1 MAKARS
7 KTPKKT
13 KVPLGVQQNLI
24 NAEPE
29 LKAILEFICSES
41 NKLHNCA
48 TYYARQMW
56 FKAHQYVTKFDIVRN
71 LTENVHFSALPS
83 DAAVQ
88 TCISVGESI
97 SSFAK
102 LRGLWLSG
110 QLETRP
116 KLPNYRKPG
125 YQLVAYPKRS
135 LRLIDGKIRFPL
147 GLQVNAWFGIKEFF
161 LPMPTNLDF
170 ESLREVRI
178 LPRNGCF
185 YAEFIYPV
193 LVEKPVLDPA
203 KCLGIDHGLNN
214 WLTAVSNVGT
224 SFIIDGKH
232 LKSVNQWYNKQVAKL
247 KANKPEGFWSN
258 RLAAMTE
265 KRNRQMRDAINK
277 AARIVINH
285 CLNNGIGTLVFGWNK
300 SQKDGIELGKK
311 NNQNFVQIPTA
322 RLKARIQELCE
333 LFGIKFAETEESYTS
348 KASFLD
354 ADPIPTYGEKPA
366 GWTASGKRVSRGSYL
381 SSKGTKINAD
391 CNGAANI
398 LRKVAVEL
406 GLVLSEISRGVLY
419 AHFEVQDLDSSRI
432 SVSLDLRVSIQ
443 ALPSMGAP

>member
-1 MAKARS
+1 MVKR
-7 KTPKKT
+7 KKPE
-13 KVPLGVQQNLI
+13 KKPQVPLGVQQNLI
-24 NAEPE
+24 DAGSE

-48 TYYARQMW
+48 NYYARQIW
-56 FKAHQYVTKFDIVRN
+56 FKTRRFVTKFEIGTYLIQTKNR
-71 LTENVHFSALPS
+71 HFSALPS
-83 DAAVQ
+83 DAATQ
-88 TCISVGESI
+88 TCNAVGESI

-102 LRGLWLSG
+102 LRELWLSG
-110 QLETRP
+110 KLETKP
-116 KLPNYRKPG
+116 NLPNYRKPG
-125 YQLVAYPKRS
+125 YQLIAYPNQS

-185 YAEFIYPV
+185 YAEFVYPN
-193 LVEKPVLDPA
+193 LVEKPVLDPS
-203 KCLGIDHGLNN
+203 KCLGLDHGLNN

-247 KANKPEGFWSN
+247 KTNQPQGFWSN

-277 AARIVINH
+277 AARIVIKH

-300 SQKDGIELGKK
+300 SQ
-311 NNQNFVQIPTA
+311 NPT
-322 RLKARIQELCE
+322 
-333 LFGIKFAETEESYTS
+333 T
-348 KASFLD
+348 
-354 ADPIPTYGEKPA
+354 
-366 GWTASGKRVSRGSYL
+366 
-381 SSKGTKINAD
+381 
-391 CNGAANI
+391 
-398 LRKVAVEL
+398 
-406 GLVLSEISRGVLY
+406 
-419 AHFEVQDLDSSRI
+419 
-432 SVSLDLRVSIQ
+432 
-443 ALPSMGAP
+443 M